1 MHSMH
6 CARNITLCKVC
17 KEGIP
22 KSQFEDHQKTC
33 FKRRV
38 EVRPP
43 PPPTNLE
50 RSNYFQERKA
60 VEDRKIEA
68 RKERYV
74 QKYDRLV
81 DTGYSLQDSSYRTA
95 RPNSI
100 DRPMG
105 TYGYTKSPS
114 SSYLDS
120 SSIRQNGTLSSAKI
134 DVNREET
141 TPKVTPTVAAPEP
154 VKKPEAKPSGLL
166 ACKYCDLELP
176 KLELEDH
183 ENYCGSR
190 TDKCLECGELVMYKY
205 KQIHMD
211 SNHGFLKLKDE
222 PGPRASWD
230 STTQRSASTNSI
242 ETSIRRRPQP
252 LRSFADFDY
261 DPMPYLPSSYSIPGG
276 GTKKKEGESYKEIS
290 RRLDCKTEY
299 IRNLLH
305 DSAGITVPLR
315 RNGAV
320 PRNHFNHNKG
330 PAPQPPT
337 YRRKNPPTELVIPCE
352 FCGVPVPHEDLI
364 EHETGCRPDL
374 ARFNPRRRSPEPDD
388 YFIAPQP
395 TSPEVELP
403 CEFCGDMIPASQLL
417 GHQVRCT

>member
-1 MHSMH
+1 MHTMH

-22 KSQFEDHQKTC
+22 KSQFEEHEKTC
-33 FKRRV
+33 TKRRV
-38 EVRPP
+38 EIKPT
-43 PPPTNLE
+43 PPPTSLE
-50 RSNYFQERKA
+50 RSVYFQDRKA
-60 VEDRKIEA
+60 VEDKKAEA
-68 RKERYV
+68 RKERYL
-74 QKYDRLV
+74 QRHERLF
-81 DTGYSLQDSSYRTA
+81 DTGYSLQGSSSYRTA
-95 RPNSI
+95 RPNVI
-100 DRPMG
+100 DKPMG
-105 TYGYTKSPS
+105 SYTYSRSPS
-114 SSYLDS
+114 RYDS
-120 SSIRQNGTLSSAKI
+120 SCLRQNGTTNI
-134 DVNREET
+134 VDVKREES
-141 TPKVTPTVAAPEP
+141 AAKPPPPPQSE
-154 VKKPEAKPSGLL
+154 KKPEAKPSGLL

-176 KLELEDH
+176 KLELDDH

-190 TDKCLECGELVMYKY
+190 TDKCLECGELVMFKH
-205 KQIHMD
+205 KQVHLD

-230 STTQRSASTNSI
+230 STTQRSASSASI
-242 ETSIRRRPQP
+242 ETSTRRRPVP
-252 LRSFADFDY
+252 FRSFADFDY
-261 DPMPYLPSSYSIPGG
+261 DPMPYLPSSYSAPGAG
-276 GTKKKEGESYKEIS
+276 IKKKEGESYKEIS

-315 RNGAV
+315 RNGAM

-330 PAPQPPT
+330 PAPQPPV
-337 YRRKNPPTELVIPCE
+337 YRRRNPPTELVIPCE

-374 ARFNPRRRSPEPDD
+374 ARFNPRRRSPEADD
-388 YFIAPQP
+388 YFTAPPP

-417 GHQVRCT
+417 GHQIRCT